1 MTKPFAFEK
10 LLARIAV
17 LLRRAPARDD
27 RPARIV
33 IGDLCL
39 DLNTKTATRRDSDL
53 ELTAT
58 GFSLLRFLAERPD
71 QVQSGTEILKDFWGY
86 NLDPQ
91 ITILEVYIA
100 LSAQDA

>member
-1 MTKPFAFEK
+1 MTKPFAFEE

-17 LLRRAPARDD
+17 LLRRSPARHD
-27 RPARIV
+27 RPVRIV
-33 IGDLCL
+33 IGDLRL

-71 QVQSGTEILKDFWGY
+71 QVQSRIDILKGVWGY
-86 NLDPQ
+86 NFDPQ